1 MKHVF
6 LPMGVAHYK
15 DYLYLLVLAMAQTKI
30 DIQVHY
36 ESLLHT
42 SPWGVLETPHAQGGP
57 RSDTRDLWRWW
68 WEGAKWS

>member
-1 MKHVF
+1 MMHVF

-15 DYLYLLVLAMAQTKI
+15 DYLYLLVLAMAQTKF

-42 SPWGVLETPHAQGGP
+42 SP
-57 RSDTRDLWRWW
+57 
-68 WEGAKWS
+68 